1 MNINIITDIKNVLS
15 KEDFEEFDKTFW
27 EHPEETIKSIKE
39 QYKEILFIH
48 ENTPGTCN
56 LYGEDYETPSGVVVV
71 VSTDNIL
78 STRRFK
84 EGKTV
89 FFPGKI
95 EDISFDEHPSGFCEL
110 RFIVDNESNK
120 GLELLVTEYDDG
132 VPGEFHYREF
142 PYDEIPGEF

>member
-48 ENTPGTCN
+48 ENTPCTCN

-71 VSTDNIL
+71 MSTDNIL

-89 FFPGKI
+89 FFPGTI
-95 EDISFDEHPSGFCEL
+95 EHIELINHPSGFCEIMMNVKIGRKVNL
-110 RFIVDNESNK
+110 Y
-120 GLELLVTEYDDG
+120 VTEYEDG
-132 VPGEFHYREF
+132 
-142 PYDEIPGEF
+142 IPGGL

>member
-1 MNINIITDIKNVLS
+1 MNINAITDIKNVLS
-15 KEDFEEFDKTFW
+15 KEDFDQFDKTFW

-48 ENTPGTCN
+48 ENTPCTCN

-71 VSTDNIL
+71 MSTDNIL

-89 FFPGKI
+89 FFPGEI
-95 EDISFDEHPSGFCEL
+95 EHIELIEHPSGFCEIMMNVKIGKKVY
-110 RFIVDNESNK
+110 FYA
-120 GLELLVTEYDDG
+120 TEYEDG
-132 VPGEFHYREF
+132 
-142 PYDEIPGEF
+142 IPGGV

>member
-1 MNINIITDIKNVLS
+1 MNINAITDIKNVLS

-48 ENTPGTCN
+48 ENTPCTCN

-71 VSTDNIL
+71 MSTDNIL

-95 EDISFDEHPSGFCEL
+95 LEVTHNEHPSGFCEL
-110 RFIVDNESNK
+110 HIKTFHEGPWGDSVMFFI
-120 GLELLVTEYDDG
+120 TEYDDG
-132 VPGEFHYREF
+132 
-142 PYDEIPGEF
+142 IPGGV

>member
-1 MNINIITDIKNVLS
+1 MNINAITDIKNVLT
-15 KEDFEEFDKTFW
+15 KEDFEQFDKTFW
-27 EHPEETIKSIKE
+27 EHPEETIKNLEKTHP
-39 QYKEILFIH
+39 EILLVN
-48 ENTPGTCN
+48 ENTPCTCN

-71 VSTDNIL
+71 LSTGNIL

-89 FFPGKI
+89 FFPGTI

-110 RFIVDNESNK
+110 RFIVDKGSNK

-132 VPGEFHYREF
+132 VPSEFHYRES

>member
-1 MNINIITDIKNVLS
+1 MNINAITDIKNVLT

-27 EHPEETIKSIKE
+27 DFPEETINSIKE

-48 ENTPGTCN
+48 ENTPCTCN
-56 LYGEDYETPSGVVVV
+56 LFGEDYETPSGVVAVM
-71 VSTDNIL
+71 STDNIL

-95 EDISFDEHPSGFCEL
+95 ENIELINHPSGFCEIMMNVKIG
-110 RFIVDNESNK
+110 RKVYFYA
-120 GLELLVTEYDDG
+120 TEYDDG
-132 VPGEFHYREF
+132 
-142 PYDEIPGEF
+142 IPGGV

>member
-1 MNINIITDIKNVLS
+1 MNINAITDIKNVLS

-48 ENTPGTCN
+48 ENTPCTCN
-56 LYGEDYETPSGVVVV
+56 LFGEDYETPSGVVVV
-71 VSTDNIL
+71 MSTDNIL

-95 EDISFDEHPSGFCEL
+95 LEVTHNEHPSGFCEL
-110 RFIVDNESNK
+110 HIKTFHEGPWGDSVMFFT
-120 GLELLVTEYDDG
+120 TEYEDG
-132 VPGEFHYREF
+132 
-142 PYDEIPGEF
+142 IPGGL

>member
-1 MNINIITDIKNVLS
+1 MNINAITDIKNVLS
-15 KEDFEEFDKTFW
+15 KEDFEQFDKTFW

-48 ENTPGTCN
+48 ENTPCTCN

-71 VSTDNIL
+71 MSTDNIL

-89 FFPGKI
+89 FFPGTI
-95 EDISFDEHPSGFCEL
+95 ERIELIDHPSGFCEIMMNVKIG
-110 RFIVDNESNK
+110 RKVNFY
-120 GLELLVTEYDDG
+120 VTEYEDG
-132 VPGEFHYREF
+132 
-142 PYDEIPGEF
+142 IPGGL